1 MNLAG
6 MRNRPFKYVVTAIT
20 GQSKACVILH
30 GDVTV
35 VDKVIVSGST
45 SEAVGRM
52 VLFDGVVNNWSDEH
66 DGSLSG
72 DDA

>member
-1 MNLAG
+1 MNLASV
-6 MRNRPFKYVVTAIT
+6 RNRPFKYVVTGIA

-35 VDKVIVSGST
+35 VDEVIVSGTT
-45 SEAVGRM
+45 SQAVCRM
-52 VLFDGVVNNWSDEH
+52 VLFDGVVNNGTDEH

-72 DDA
+72 DDT